1 MDKIDKYK
9 VVAALVRSFFEAF
22 SSGIVDCHI
31 KTEADRFRPLSVKKA
46 MLNHYEAVG
55 EVFNDTLFYPLS
67 CINYTMDEIEGK
79 LRKAD
84 MRHAKMTDLVKLA
97 CRSDAV
103 YAAMVAEYK
112 RNFMALL
119 GGRVPSI
126 ADHLRLYTRGEGAGS
141 VDTDTAISLTVRT
154 VMLAYARGIRQ
165 AGTGKA
171 SLHQATVFRLL
182 LEAMTVLLHDRQMS
196 LTGIDETDGLDA
208 IFVKACRSE
217 HNFHVLTR
225 EMDRTYGELVE
236 SEGIISQD
244 DKAN

>member
-67 CINYTMDEIEGK
+67 CINYTMDEIEGE

-84 MRHAKMTDLVKLA
+84 MRHATMTDLVKLA

-103 YAAMVAEYK
+103 YAAICGA
-112 RNFMALL
+112 
-119 GGRVPSI
+119 GRVPAI

>member
-1 MDKIDKYK
+1 MDKIYK

-67 CINYTMDEIEGK
+67 CINYTMDEIEGE

-84 MRHAKMTDLVKLA
+84 MRHATMTDLVKLA

-103 YAAMVAEYK
+103 YAAMVAEY
-112 RNFMALL
+112 
-119 GGRVPSI
+119 
-126 ADHLRLYTRGEGAGS
+126 
-141 VDTDTAISLTVRT
+141 
-154 VMLAYARGIRQ
+154 
-165 AGTGKA
+165 TGKA

>member
-1 MDKIDKYK
+1 
-9 VVAALVRSFFEAF
+9 
-22 SSGIVDCHI
+22 
-31 KTEADRFRPLSVKKA
+31 
-46 MLNHYEAVG
+46 
-55 EVFNDTLFYPLS
+55 
-67 CINYTMDEIEGK
+67 
-79 LRKAD
+79 
-84 MRHAKMTDLVKLA
+84 
-97 CRSDAV
+97 
-103 YAAMVAEYK
+103 
-112 RNFMALL
+112 
-119 GGRVPSI
+119 
-126 ADHLRLYTRGEGAGS
+126 
-141 VDTDTAISLTVRT
+141 
-154 VMLAYARGIRQ
+154 MLAYARGIRQ